1 MTSPSDAMPETD
13 AAAPATAPS
22 VAPAAVSP
30 FQRFYWSVR
39 RELWESRS
47 IYIAPL
53 VVAALFLLGFLISTR
68 SLPRKFVELSA
79 LDPARQAT
87 RLAIPFEVAAMA
99 LIVISFI
106 VGMFYCLGALHN
118 ERRDRSVLFWKSLPV
133 SDLTVVL
140 SKAFVPM
147 AILPAVTFVVA
158 LATNVI
164 MLVWSTLVLLANG
177 LSVTALWSVPLL
189 QMEGVL
195 FYALVVLALWHAPI
209 YGWLLLVSG
218 WAKRAP
224 FLWAVLPPAGLC
236 LVEGVAF
243 ESSHIAHTI
252 SQRLFG
258 VGDQAFDLNAPGV
271 ALEPLRALDPVR
283 FLSSPD
289 LWLGLVV
296 AAGFTAGAVWLR
308 RRREPI

>member
-1 MTSPSDAMPETD
+1 MPEAGAPLLST
-13 AAAPATAPS
+13 APPAAPAT
-22 VAPAAVSP
+22 APAAVSP

-47 IYIAPL
+47 IYVAPI

-68 SLPRKFVELSA
+68 SLPRKFAEISA
-79 LDPARQAT
+79 LDPARQAA
-87 RLAIPFEVAAMA
+87 RLALPFEVAAMA
-99 LIVISFI
+99 LIVVSFI

-140 SKAFVPM
+140 SKAFVPL
-147 AILPAVTFVVA
+147 AILPAVTFVVV
-158 LATNVI
+158 LATHVI

-177 LSVTALWSVPLL
+177 FSVASLWTGVPLL
-189 QMEGVL
+189 QIDVVL
-195 FYALVVLALWHAPI
+195 LYAVVVLALWHAPI

-224 FLWAVLPPAGLC
+224 FLWAILPPAGLC

-243 ESSHIAHTI
+243 ESSHIAHAI
-252 SQRLFG
+252 GGRLFG
-258 VGDQAFDLNAPGV
+258 AGDVAFDFNLPGV
-271 ALEPLRALDPVR
+271 ALDPLRALDPVR
-283 FLSSPD
+283 YLSSVD
-289 LWLGLVV
+289 LWLGL
-296 AAGFTAGAVWLR
+296 AITAGFLAAAVWLR